1 MGFFDGIVS
10 AVTAPVASILGG
22 VAGGIGQ
29 AQTNQKNWDIAQSQ
43 NATNEQMQQAAQN
56 FNADQAI
63 QDRSFQASQAQNS
76 MTFSAE
82 QAQNSMNYSSLEA
95 QKARDYMTKMSN
107 TSYQRA
113 VGDLQAAGINPM
125 LAYTQGGAS
134 TPNSPSPSG
143 SAASGSAASGANAS
157 ISPNRAASVAPMGNV
172 VQGAISGAAQIAQV
186 QNTREQNELLKA
198 QVHNT
203 DTQSDLTRARYFN
216 ELDLN
221 PKVKREVDKIM
232 AEIGLIQQQSRY
244 STASTAKTIQDIAIG
259 KPEADKA
266 GTTWGG
272 LSPYIKD
279 ITSALQGVT
288 SFGKLK

>member
-10 AVTAPVASILGG
+10 AVTAPVASLLGG
-22 VAGGIGQ
+22 IAGGVGQ
-29 AQTNQKNWDIAQSQ
+29 AQTNQKNWDIAQS
-43 NATNEQMQQAAQN
+43 NNYANEQMQQSAQN

-76 MTFSAE
+76 MNFSAQ
-82 QAQNSMNYSSLEA
+82 QAKNSMDYSSNEA
-95 QKARDYMTKMSN
+95 QKARDYTTHMSN
-107 TSYQRA
+107 TAYQRA
-113 VGDLQAAGINPM
+113 VGDLQAAGLNPM
-125 LAYTQGGAS
+125 LAVTQGGAS

-143 SAASGSAASGANAS
+143 NAAQGSQAAGSRAS

-172 VQGAISGAAQIAQV
+172 VQGALSGAAQVAQV

-203 DTQSDLTRARYFN
+203 DTQSDLTRAKYFN

-221 PKVKREVDKIM
+221 PKVKKEVDKIM

-244 STASTAKTIQDIAIG
+244 SSASTAKTYQDIAIG
-259 KPEADKA
+259 KPEEAKS

-279 ITSALQGVT
+279 INSAVNAIT
-288 SFGKLK
+288 SFGKFK

>member
-1 MGFFDGIVS
+1 MGMFDGIVS
-10 AVTAPVASILGG
+10 AITSPVASLLGG
-22 VAGGIGQ
+22 FAGGIGQ
-29 AQTNQKNWDIAQSQ
+29 AQTNQKNWDISQSQ
-43 NATNEQMQQAAQN
+43 NQTNQQMQESAQN

-63 QDRSFQASQAQNS
+63 QDRSFQAQQAQNS
-76 MTFSAE
+76 MDFSAN
-82 QAQNSMNYSSLEA
+82 QAQR
-95 QKARDYMTKMSN
+95 ARDYTTQMSN

-113 VGDLQAAGINPM
+113 VGDLQAAGLNPM
-125 LAYTQGGAS
+125 LAVAQGGAS
-134 TPNSPSPSG
+134 TPTSP
-143 SAASGSAASGANAS
+143 AASGNAASGAHAS

-172 VQGAISGAAQIAQV
+172 VQGALSGAAQVAQV

-203 DTQSDLTRARYFN
+203 DTQSDLTRAKYFN

-221 PKVKREVDKIM
+221 PKVKKEVDKIM

-244 STASTAKTIQDIAIG
+244 SSASTAKTYQDIAIG
-259 KPEADKA
+259 KPEEAKS

-288 SFGKLK
+288 SFGRLK